1 MAKEC
6 VINKPELLT
15 DTTVVND
22 VMRIVTDYS
31 NNNRRLIS
39 KQIDSKGESKES
51 EYDGKE
57 KERNDEQEMKTGE
70 ITTETTN
77 QIF

>member
-1 MAKEC
+1 LAKDC

-15 DTTVVND
+15 DATVVND

-39 KQIDSKGESKES
+39 KQIDSKGDLKNLSMMGKRRKETMNR
-51 EYDGKE
+51 K
-57 KERNDEQEMKTGE
+57 
-70 ITTETTN
+70 
-77 QIF
+77 

>member
-1 MAKEC
+1 MAKDC

-15 DTTVVND
+15 DATVVND

-57 KERNDEQEMKTGE
+57 KEKKR
-70 ITTETTN
+70 
-77 QIF
+77 